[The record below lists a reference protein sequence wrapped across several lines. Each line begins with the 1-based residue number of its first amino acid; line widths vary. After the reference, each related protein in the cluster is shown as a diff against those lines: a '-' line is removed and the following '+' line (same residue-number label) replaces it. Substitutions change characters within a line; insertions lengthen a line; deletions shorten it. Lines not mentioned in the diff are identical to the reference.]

1 MKNKIIATLLTAVL
15 SLGMLA
21 GCAQSKMIDNTTVR
35 VGSLKGPTTI
45 GIVNLMDKASKG
57 QSKGKYEF
65 TMSAQA
71 DEIAAKVVSGDL
83 DIALIPVNL
92 ASVLFNKTNGG
103 VSVIDINTNGVLC
116 CVTGNKGITGVAD
129 FKGQTVLATGQGST
143 PEYSLRVLLQKYN
156 ATSAELEFK
165 SEATEVAAILA
176 EDPSKIAVLPQP
188 FATVACAQN
197 PELKI
202 AFTLEDEWAAKL
214 GTGMVTGVT
223 IVRNEFLEAHR
234 DAVVTFI
241 MEHEESVEKCYTE
254 LDKTAKLVVAQGIIG
269 KEAIAKDAIP
279 LCNVTCTSGQQ
290 MKDTLSSFLEILY
303 KFDEKSVGGKLP
315 PKEFYFYK
323 PSVNETET
331 TTTANN

>member
-1 MKNKIIATLLTAVL
+1 MKNKIIATILTAVL
-15 SLGMLA
+15 SLGMLT

-45 GIVNLMDKASKG
+45 GIVNLMDKAAKG
-57 QSKGKYEF
+57 KSKGKYEF

-71 DEIAAKVVSGDL
+71 DEIAAKIVSGDL

-129 FKGQTVLATGQGST
+129 LKGESVLATGQGST
-143 PEYSLRVLLQKYN
+143 PEYCLRVLLQQYN
-156 ATSAELEFK
+156 ATSCEIEFK
-165 SEATEVAAILA
+165 SEATEVAAVLA
-176 EDPSKIAVLPQP
+176 EDPSKIAILPQP

-197 PELKI
+197 PNLKV
-202 AFTLEDEWAAKL
+202 AFKLEDEWAAKF
-214 GTGMVTGVT
+214 GMGMVTGVT
-223 IVRNEFLEAHR
+223 IVRNDFLEAHR

-241 MEHEESVEKCYTE
+241 MEHEESAEKCYTD
-254 LDKTAKLVVAQGIIG
+254 LDKTAKLVVEKEIIG
-269 KEAIAKDAIP
+269 KDTIAKKAIP
-279 LCNVTCTSGQQ
+279 ECGIACTSGQT
-290 MKDTLSSFLEILY
+290 MKDTLTSFFEILY

-323 PSVNETET
+323 PSINESET
-331 TTTANN
+331 TTTNS